1 MRWERGRRS
10 DNIEDRRGMR
20 ISGRGLAGGGIGA
33 IILALVAMYF
43 GVDPSVVLNQAG
55 TLAPAQEEQRPAPSS
70 PEEEKL
76 KDFMS
81 VVLADTEDVWGTL
94 FQGSGQA
101 YLPPK
106 LVLFSGAVQSACGFA
121 EAAMGPFYCPGDHK
135 LYLDMSFF
143 SDLAQRHDAPG
154 DFAQAYV
161 VAHEVGHHVQTL
173 LGISDKVHAA
183 RGRAGETGGN
193 ALQVRMELQA
203 DCFAGVWAYHANKAR
218 QVLEPGDTE
227 EALAAAAGV
236 GDDRLQRQGSWYRN
250 PSPTARRNSACAGS
264 AAACRAATRGS
275 ATPSTRR
282 ACDSPLADLGRRRR
296 LPGSHQRHPVSR
308 GGSAQAAADAGG
320 QPAAAGATLALY
332 PGAAGADGVRRG
344 RPAHHG

>member
-1 MRWERGRRS
+1 MRWENGRRS

-20 ISGRGLAGGGIGA
+20 VGGKGLVGGGIGA

-55 TLAPAQEEQRPAPSS
+55 NPTPTQQEQQNITFS

-81 VVLADTEDVWGTL
+81 VVLADTEDVWGAL
-94 FQGSGQA
+94 FQKSGQP
-101 YLPPK
+101 YPPPK
-106 LVLFSGAVQSACGFA
+106 LVLFSGAVESACGFA

-143 SDLAQRHDAPG
+143 NDLAQRHDAPG

-173 LGISDKVHAA
+173 LGISDRVGAA
-183 RGRAGETGGN
+183 RSRASEAEGN
-193 ALQVRMELQA
+193 ALQVKMELQA
-203 DCFAGVWAYHANKAR
+203 DCFAGVWAHHANQSR
-218 QVLEPGDTE
+218 QILEPGDTE

-236 GDDRLQRQGSWYRN
+236 GDDRLQRQARGVAVPESFTHGS
-250 PSPTARRNSACAGS
+250 SA
-264 AAACRAATRGS
+264 
-275 ATPSTRR
+275 
-282 ACDSPLADLGRRRR
+282 
-296 LPGSHQRHPVSR
+296 QRMRWFSR
-308 GGSAQAAADAGG
+308 GMQSGDPGQCDTFKAAR
-320 QPAAAGATLALY
+320 L
-332 PGAAGADGVRRG
+332 
-344 RPAHHG
+344 